1 MSESKG
7 DDVENIPMFFLKK
20 NSNIT
25 SRYYIWHY
33 IYALKQTTQV
43 TSLTKSPTDD

>member
-20 NSNIT
+20 
-25 SRYYIWHY
+25 
-33 IYALKQTTQV
+33 L
-43 TSLTKSPTDD
+43 